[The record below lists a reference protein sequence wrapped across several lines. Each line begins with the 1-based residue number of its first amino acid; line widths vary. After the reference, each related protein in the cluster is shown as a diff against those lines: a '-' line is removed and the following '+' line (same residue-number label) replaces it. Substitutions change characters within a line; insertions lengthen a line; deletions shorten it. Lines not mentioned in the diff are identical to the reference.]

1 VSIRTP
7 TLAKRRRGLRGWAK
21 LFLKCAAIATA
32 LGIAGLTGFLIL
44 LSREHNTGITLP
56 APTGGFSVGRTTD
69 VWIDDAQN
77 DGVASV
83 PGSKRTVFV
92 WIWYPAASSV
102 SAPPADYLP
111 ALWRSSFRSSASRSL
126 PAVLLEDFFT
136 RDAAV
141 VHTHS
146 FSDPPVSPSENS
158 YPVAI
163 MRAGGGAL
171 TTDFTILA
179 EDLASHGYVVVGFD
193 APYRTGAVVFPDGR
207 VVRRLPEYDLE
218 TLDDA
223 DAQRLAEKLV
233 VMWSDDTRF
242 VVDRLE
248 RLNAAD
254 PSGRFTGRLDLG
266 RLGLFGHSLGGAT
279 SLQFCHEDL
288 RCKAGID
295 IDGIPFGSVVAEG
308 ATQPF
313 LFLTEGLNP
322 SAPPGEEGKIFLA
335 RLRSIYERLPQGRL
349 FLSVKGT
356 NHFSFG
362 DVILLKSDY
371 IVRVLRLLTRG
382 IEVRR
387 GLAITTAY
395 VHTFFDVH
403 LKNAPP
409 NLLDDLRRSYPE
421 VQTIEQ

>member
-1 VSIRTP
+1 M
-7 TLAKRRRGLRGWAK
+7 
-21 LFLKCAAIATA
+21 
-32 LGIAGLTGFLIL
+32 
-44 LSREHNTGITLP
+44 
-56 APTGGFSVGRTTD
+56 D
-69 VWIDDAQN
+69 VWTKDAQN
-77 DGVASV
+77 DDSAPV
-83 PGSKRTVFV
+83 PGTKRAVFV
-92 WIWYPAASSV
+92 WIWYPAAPSA
-102 SAPPADYLP
+102 SAPSADYLP
-111 ALWRSSFRSSASRSL
+111 SFWRTALRPSSPRPL
-126 PAVLLEDFFT
+126 PAVLMEDFFT
-136 RDAAV
+136 RDSAV

-146 FSDPPVSPSENS
+146 ASDPPVSPSERS

-171 TTDFTILA
+171 TTDFTVLA

-193 APYRTGAVVFPDGR
+193 APYRSGAVVFPDGR

-218 TLDDA
+218 AAGA
-223 DAQRLAEKLV
+223 DAERVAEKLV

-248 RLNAAD
+248 RLNAED
-254 PSGRFTGRLDLG
+254 PSGRFTGRLDLS

-295 IDGIPFGSVVAEG
+295 IDGIPFGSVVADG
-308 ATQPF
+308 TTQPF
-313 LFLTEGLNP
+313 LFLTEQFN
-322 SAPPGEEGKIFLA
+322 SASPPGEEGKIFLT
-335 RLRSIYERLPQGRL
+335 RLQSIYKRLPPGRL
-349 FLSVKGT
+349 FLSVNGT

-362 DVILLKSDY
+362 DVILLKSEY
-371 IVRVLRLLTRG
+371 LVGVLRLLTHG
-382 IEVRR
+382 LEVRR

-403 LKNAPP
+403 LKNASPV
-409 NLLDDLRRSYPE
+409 LLDDLRRSYPE